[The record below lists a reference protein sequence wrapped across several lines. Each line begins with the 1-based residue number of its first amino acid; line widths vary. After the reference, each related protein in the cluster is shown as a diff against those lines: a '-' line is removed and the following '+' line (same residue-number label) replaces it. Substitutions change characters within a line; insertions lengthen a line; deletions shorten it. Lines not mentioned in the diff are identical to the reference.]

1 MVKGARRDTG
11 GRFGFV
17 EPFQAAPMSDVAR
30 KQSTAH
36 LQQQRVSQ
44 GMERGQRDPPASA
57 EERAQ
62 LESAIQ
68 ESRGRLGWLE
78 GARSSLNDAERAK
91 LDNYNDRARLGWIHE
106 RDPNTSP
113 AIRADVAHTK
123 AVERAR
129 LGWAEER
136 SSCTPQ
142 QRAEASSLVKRRA
155 AGLGFTEERDTTSAA
170 DRKFHRSG
178 IGSER
183 ERYGWRPDLE
193 ATDRKQMR
201 QDATIGRTT
210 RETAIMN
217 GLRLYANEPRTESSA
232 QQRSMIKNMM
242 DAARG
247 NLGWLEQR
255 TITTEPHQS
264 RENAAFLG
272 RESRSRLGFL
282 EERTSYPAEERSRR
296 EAMSKDAYARLGFHE
311 DRDVP
316 TVQLRND
323 QARRLS
329 VTAARLGMAADAPRD
344 FSLAERQRAQDARL
358 EERHRLGH
366 QTVRNPKWATEGAH
380 ASLTMSNGHVLTP
393 RRPFHSN
400 TWHFGSVGWD
410 GANTSLARNPS
421 VVKSVRL

>member
-11 GRFGFV
+11 GRFGFA
-17 EPFQAAPMSDVAR
+17 EPIQAAPMSDVAR

-129 LGWAEER
+129 LGWADER

-232 QQRSMIKNMM
+232 QETERLPLQRLSDGKRSRSF
-242 DAARG
+242 DLLSREAK
-247 NLGWLEQR
+247 QR
-255 TITTEPHQS
+255 PTRSRTTERANSPS
-264 RENAAFLG
+264 GTTTF
-272 RESRSRLGFL
+272 S
-282 EERTSYPAEERSRR
+282 
-296 EAMSKDAYARLGFHE
+296 
-311 DRDVP
+311 
-316 TVQLRND
+316 
-323 QARRLS
+323 RRLS
-329 VTAARLGMAADAPRD
+329 RHFRSRMKNLRSRADSMRRRSTLY
-344 FSLAERQRAQDARL
+344 SLQM
-358 EERHRLGH
+358 
-366 QTVRNPKWATEGAH
+366 K
-380 ASLTMSNGHVLTP
+380 
-393 RRPFHSN
+393 
-400 TWHFGSVGWD
+400 
-410 GANTSLARNPS
+410 
-421 VVKSVRL
+421 